1 MVDSIPQISLDSP
14 QGETFT
20 SYNPIDNLPPCN
32 LSTEE
37 PTSFN
42 LSTSDYASS
51 SNLPSP
57 LSGFFPEGISGP
69 ISSSSDF
76 YDSPMDQPP
85 SSAFPSKASSAVAS
99 DSEVPS
105 STKATKQTGLL
116 NFFPKVPTEQAYAS
130 WRKRKRE
137 NQEKD
142 REEYEELKRQ
152 EKVEENKKKV
162 HRCEQNQRAQ
172 QKRRSKFK
180 KQPPAELDGAQHNS
194 SVSSFS
200 NVH

>member
-1 MVDSIPQISLDSP
+1 VISPPIFTQPLPHNLPVFVTQGFVVDSIPQISLDSP

-116 NFFPKVPTEQAYAS
+116 NFFPKVPTVRINVSCLLIVLQRTSNGFS
-130 WRKRKRE
+130 W
-137 NQEKD
+137 
-142 REEYEELKRQ
+142 
-152 EKVEENKKKV
+152 
-162 HRCEQNQRAQ
+162 
-172 QKRRSKFK
+172 
-180 KQPPAELDGAQHNS
+180 
-194 SVSSFS
+194 
-200 NVH
+200 